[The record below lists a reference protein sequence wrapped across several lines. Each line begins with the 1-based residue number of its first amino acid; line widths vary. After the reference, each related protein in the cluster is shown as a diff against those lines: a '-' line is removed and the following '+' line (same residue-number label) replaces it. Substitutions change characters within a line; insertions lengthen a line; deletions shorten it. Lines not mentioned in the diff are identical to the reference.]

1 MQDYSFPSNATSPA
15 APASDANTG
24 NVVLNGTASNTTAA
38 TLPPTVGFEHRGLT
52 SRDWAIGVGLLVV
65 CSVVFFLIRGFI
77 TSMLVDRR
85 AAPDAA
91 RGAGWAVF
99 VFLFCTAA
107 AVIFGLLGDYWGKFL
122 YLLPALV
129 LMVVTGLLALVMVLR
144 AGGAR
149 R

>member
-1 MQDYSFPSNATSPA
+1 M
-15 APASDANTG
+15 
-24 NVVLNGTASNTTAA
+24 LNGVASNTTAA
-38 TLPPTVGFEHRGLT
+38 SLPPTAGFEHHGLT
-52 SRDWAIGVGLLVV
+52 SRDWAIGVGLLLV
-65 CSVVFFLIRGFI
+65 CSAVFFLIRGFT

-99 VFLFCTAA
+99 TFLFCTAA

-129 LMVVTGLLALVMVLR
+129 LMIMTGLLALVMVVR
-144 AGGAR
+144 AGAAR